1 MFREG
6 LTGEQGVIIPY
17 QNVKNLMLKHEI
29 LEAVDKGMFHIYPVS
44 HIEEGI
50 EILTGVKY
58 GTYKEE
64 TGFEKDTIC
73 EKVYNKLKKYSEY
86 AK

>member
-1 MFREG
+1 MQG
-6 LTGEQGVIIPY
+6 LTGEQGVIIPH

-29 LEAVDKGMFHIYPVS
+29 VEAVDKGMFHIYPVS
-44 HIEEGI
+44 CIDEGI

-58 GTYKEE
+58 GKYVEGK
-64 TGFEKDTIC
+64 GFEKDSIS